1 MISLIKNGKLFS
13 RAFLKFAV
21 IIIFV
26 FNDLGA
32 VRLVFSSKYGSGDT
46 DAHYDILSK
55 NDGVGGVTIQV
66 TTVSSGSGLTTE
78 AGINSYYLVKMK
90 VTSSGSF
97 YTVNFSGAN
106 NTVGQILTNGDNSTV
121 QTYYITQYSC

>member
-32 VRLVFSSKYGSGDT
+32 IRIVYSRYYGSGDD

-55 NDGVGGVTIQV
+55 NDGNGGVTIQV
-66 TTVSSGSGLTTE
+66 TTVGSGDGTTAL
-78 AGINSYYLVKMK
+78 AGINSYYLVQMK
-90 VTSSGSF
+90 VGSGGTF
-97 YTVNFSGAN
+97 YTVNFSY
-106 NTVGQILTNGDNSTV
+106 LES
-121 QTYYITQYSC
+121 

>member
-26 FNDLGA
+26 YNPLGA
-32 VRLVFSSKYGSGDT
+32 IKWVFSTYYGSGVT

-55 NDGVGGVTIQV
+55 NDGNGGVTIQV
-66 TTVSSGSGLTTE
+66 TTVGSGDGTTSL
-78 AGINSYYLVKMK
+78 AGLNSYYLVQMK
-90 VTSSGSF
+90 VGSGGNKNLIQRVKLFHHHFRLS
-97 YTVNFSGAN
+97 
-106 NTVGQILTNGDNSTV
+106 
-121 QTYYITQYSC
+121 